1 MQHGRGQKYKVVVLY
16 RIGDTLQKV
25 DGVRAQ
31 ENMDLIVR
39 MKMLKLHIYLAGAH
53 IEVKKIKQGMRDII
67 DDDKLFFAVVNGL
80 NH

>member
-39 MKMLKLHIYLAGAH
+39 MKMLK
-53 IEVKKIKQGMRDII
+53 K
-67 DDDKLFFAVVNGL
+67 
-80 NH
+80 